1 MINTLISNFTPFD
14 AIVIFVIIMS
24 ALMALSRGFMR
35 ELATMAAL
43 IAAIAAAFF
52 GRQLLR
58 EQLSGWLP
66 ETFAAW
72 SADAII
78 IGLAF
83 LITYVFARFAAGRI
97 TGLIQGTEGVT
108 IVDRLAGMV
117 FGAARG
123 GAAVVFLAW
132 LMITIV
138 PSDRVPEFISE
149 SATYPVFERAAA
161 SLNANAPRVADDI
174 DGAFGLDNS
183 TTEELFGNASDVL
196 DSARDEE

>member
-1 MINTLISNFTPFD
+1 MTNTLISAFTAFD
-14 AIVIFVIIMS
+14 AIVILVVIMS

-43 IAAIAAAFF
+43 LAAIAAAFF

-58 EQLSGWLP
+58 EQLAGLLP
-66 ETFAAW
+66 ESFAAW

-78 IGLAF
+78 ITIAF
-83 LITYVFARFAAGRI
+83 LVTYLIARFVASRV

-149 SATYPVFERAAA
+149 SASYPVFERAAA
-161 SLNANAPRVADDI
+161 SLNANAPRVADD
-174 DGAFGLDNS
+174 
-183 TTEELFGNASDVL
+183 L
-196 DSARDEE
+196 DSALSRDNGEAEDLLRGVADALETARDDE